1 MKIQPGL
8 SATVDVTFR
17 PIRFEQYDDF
27 IEFKVAGCGSFQVKV
42 SAVLPFISLKMPPT
56 VDSLRRGERAHDQG
70 LQLRQRRRRRRG
82 VQVGRGL
89 PFVFS
94 PLQGELQPGQ
104 SAHVHAEFTPV
115 DATVNV
121 ANAVCVLSDVSGHSL
136 PEQSYACS
144 VTAVGKYPY
153 VRFSEPEVDF
163 GEVLVGRSVEQ
174 TVKLM
179 NQSLVGTSYEVARG
193 ADDHDHVFRCTGK
206 GGYLKQKS
214 HEEFKLAFTPSMPGT
229 FSSESFKVYTP
240 GGNVASVKLTGTAVG
255 PRVSLSQTTF
265 QFGSVISGKSARRV
279 LDIENH
285 SDLPVHWQ
293 IDSECLGTFQL
304 SKDRG
309 ILEPK
314 FQGIPGKAQVVVT
327 FAPIEPAN
335 YHKRIIVALRDHRPL
350 AFDVVGT
357 GYDDKRRPAPMR
369 VSHVE
374 EYRALCA
381 AGLVTPGQPRA
392 GASARCSPTR
402 STRSRLPR

>member
-1 MKIQPGL
+1 ML
-8 SATVDVTFR
+8 A
-17 PIRFEQYDDF
+17 
-27 IEFKVAGCGSFQVKV
+27 
-42 SAVLPFISLKMPPT
+42 
-56 VDSLRRGERAHDQG
+56 
-70 LQLRQRRRRRRG
+70 
-82 VQVGRGL
+82 
-89 PFVFS
+89 
-94 PLQGELQPGQ
+94 
-104 SAHVHAEFTPV
+104 
-115 DATVNV
+115 
-121 ANAVCVLSDVSGHSL
+121 DVSGHSL

-304 SKDRG
+304 SKVAGYWAKVSGHPGEGAGCRHVRADRTRQLSQTHHRRVEG
-309 ILEPK
+309 P
-314 FQGIPGKAQVVVT
+314 QAARVRRRGNG
-327 FAPIEPAN
+327 
-335 YHKRIIVALRDHRPL
+335 LRR
-350 AFDVVGT
+350 
-357 GYDDKRRPAPMR
+357 
-369 VSHVE
+369 
-374 EYRALCA
+374 
-381 AGLVTPGQPRA
+381 
-392 GASARCSPTR
+392 
-402 STRSRLPR
+402 